1 MQWMKHRMVTD
12 SLKYKASLTKNWS
25 AAGKLIWT
33 PVAMAMLV
41 TSLCLH
47 SWQAAAGLGGW
58 LWLTFTT
65 RAVPLSFKKESEAP
79 DGPVKT

>member
-1 MQWMKHRMVTD
+1 MQRMKHRMVAS

-33 PVAMAMLV
+33 PLAMAAVV
-41 TSLCLH
+41 TSLCPH
-47 SWQAAAGLGGW
+47 SWREAAGLGGW

-65 RAVPLSFKKESEAP
+65 RAVPLSFKKENEVP
-79 DGPVKT
+79 GGPVKT